1 MTMQLKEFDIEL
13 DLKKDTKNADVTVVQ
28 HDTKTNVFNIKILD
42 FGKLVH
48 IPADQYI
55 KAAFQDRT
63 KKIVVQEDDISIN
76 NNIIRI
82 ILNNKV
88 VALHDGDIK
97 MEIILE
103 TFKDEK
109 IDKRLTTFTFQ
120 FKMIKGIYEK

>member
-1 MTMQLKEFDIEL
+1 MQLKEFDIEL

-42 FGKLVH
+42 FGKLIN

-55 KAAFQDRT
+55 KAVFQDRT
-63 KKIVVQEDDISIN
+63 GKIVIQEDDISIN
-76 NNIIRI
+76 NNTIKIT
-82 ILNNKV
+82 LNDEV
-88 VALHDGDIK
+88 ISLHDGYIK

-103 TFKDEK
+103 TYKDGK

-120 FKMIKGIYEK
+120 FKMIKGIYGK